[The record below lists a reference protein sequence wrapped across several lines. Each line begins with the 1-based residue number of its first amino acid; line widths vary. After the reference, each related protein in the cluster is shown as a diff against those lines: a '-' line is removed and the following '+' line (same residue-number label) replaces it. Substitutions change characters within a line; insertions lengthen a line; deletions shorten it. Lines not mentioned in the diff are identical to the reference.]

1 MYLLV
6 AVAAPLSRRG
16 AHRDAPAWRMPLWPA
31 MPVLLI
37 VVLAYILTRQEAVHL
52 LWTGGITAIA
62 TLYRAL
68 HLRPRRDTR
77 RLVSIPEDAR
87 P

>member
-1 MYLLV
+1 MFPGV
-6 AVAAPLSRRG
+6 PSG
-16 AHRDAPAWRMPLWPA
+16 TAPAGRRPLWPA

-37 VVLAYILTRQEAVHL
+37 VVLARIPTRQEAVHL
-52 LWTGGITAIA
+52 LWTGGITAVA

-68 HLRPRRDTR
+68 YLRPRRDTR
-77 RLVSIPEDAR
+77 RLVSVPEDAR